1 MNVQQKIWN
10 YFTDKGFTAQSV
22 AGIMGNVDK
31 ESRFNPKAVQ
41 KNKIYSDTVYTNLV
55 DSGIYQNFPDD
66 KLGYGI
72 VQWTYN
78 TFKRDLLN
86 RCKSMNKSI
95 GDLDCQL
102 EQLYSH
108 LQSENLLNQMKNFT
122 SIEEATTFFMLKFE
136 KPEDQSEEAQKERIK
151 LANKWYNTFAGG
163 HTQSPQNLGGN
174 KMKYNTNNP
183 PIVCMMT
190 NSTCYKSTSQMA
202 VKGILWHSTGAN
214 NKTLKRYV
222 QPSPGDPNYNALI
235 NIIGKNTNGND
246 WNSISIQAGLNA
258 WVGALADG
266 SVAAVQTMPWDYK
279 PWGCG
284 SGAKG
289 SCNNGFIQFE
299 ICEDALVDGNYF
311 MKAYQEACELT
322 AYLCKLYNINPFGSV
337 NMNGVDVPT
346 ILCHADS
353 CQLGL
358 GTNHSDV
365 YHWFTRYGKSMDNV
379 RQDVAKLLG
388 YSGNTSTTEEPATS
402 STLKIGMENNPQVK
416 MVQETLIKLGY
427 NLGPDGADGDFGP
440 MTERALQIFQSKNGL
455 EANGI
460 FGPETFVVMKK
471 ALQNLQTTAPL
482 VEKDQVYRVRKS
494 WDNPQSQIGAYTNM
508 NNAKAAVDKIGQGYH
523 VYDANGNEV
532 YPNIASV
539 GQPSSTTVAIQQ
551 PVARLYNGVKLASSS
566 KDENGRYTGGQKGDQ
581 TGQEVH
587 ILNWYSNGWDRVL
600 RPKNQT
606 LAENIAR
613 AAEAGCANDNIGYSQ
628 GARNTLYIEAQKVGL
643 DLSKITTPCD
653 CDCSSFVSICC
664 ICAGLSPN
672 IFYAGGNMC
681 TTWTLQQACERTG
694 QFIVYSN
701 NQYTQTKDYLQRGDI
716 LLNTSSHATIVL
728 SDGDKV
734 ERKVEI
740 SPTAEKVEQIN
751 EVNYRAQILVPVLN
765 VRKLPNKD
773 APVVAQVKFHQIYT
787 IVAEEGG
794 FGKLKSGVG
803 WINLSYVKQL

>member
-10 YFTDKGFTAQSV
+10 YFIEKGFTPESV
-22 AGIMGNVDK
+22 AGIMGNADK
-31 ESRFNPKAVQ
+31 ESKFNPKAVQ
-41 KNKIYSDTVYTNLV
+41 KNKIYNDTTYTSLV

-72 VQWTYN
+72 VQWTYKV
-78 TFKRDLLN
+78 FKQDLLN
-86 RCKSMNKSI
+86 RCKSKNKSI

-136 KPEDQSEEAQKERIK
+136 KPEDQSEEAQKERIE
-151 LANKWYNTFAGG
+151 LANKWYNTFARGS
-163 HTQSPQNLGGN
+163 TQSPQNLGGS
-174 KMKYNTNNP
+174 KMKYSTNNP

-222 QPSPGDPNYNALI
+222 QPSQNDPNYNTLI

-258 WVGALADG
+258 WVGTLADG
-266 SVAAVQTMPWDYK
+266 SIAAVQTMPWDYK

-284 SGAKG
+284 SGPKG

-299 ICEDALVDGNYF
+299 IAEDSLVDGNYF

-337 NMNGVDVPT
+337 DINGVDVPT
-346 ILCHADS
+346 ILCHADG

-379 RQDVAKLLG
+379 RQDVANLLG
-388 YSGNTSTTEEPATS
+388 VAQNTAATPTTNIPS
-402 STLKIGMENNPQVK
+402 IKKGMKNNGLVKQLQEN
-416 MVQETLIKLGY
+416 LIKLGY
-427 NLGPDGADGDFGP
+427 NLEADDDFGEI
-440 MTERALQIFQSKNGL
+440 TERAVKDFQQKNKL
-455 EANGI
+455 VPNGI
-460 FGPETFVVMKK
+460 FTPTEYKLMIKL
-471 ALQNLQTTAPL
+471 LQDTPSQN
-482 VEKDQVYRVRKS
+482 EIYRVRKS
-494 WDNPQSQIGAYTNM
+494 WDNPQSQLGAYTNL
-508 NNAKAAVDKIGQGYH
+508 NNAKMAVDKVGQGYH
-523 VYDANGNEV
+523 VYDSKGNEV
-532 YPNIASV
+532 YPNIAV
-539 GQPSSTTVAIQQ
+539 IAQSSAATVAIQK
-551 PVARLYNGVKLASSS
+551 PVAKLYNGVKLASSS

-587 ILNWYSNGWDRVL
+587 ILNWYSNGWNRVL
-600 RPKNQT
+600 RPKTQT

-613 AAEAGCANDNIGYSQ
+613 AAEAGCANDYIGYSQ

-664 ICAGLSPN
+664 ICAGLSPSL
-672 IFYAGGNMC
+672 FYAGNNMC
-681 TTWTLQQACERTG
+681 TTWTIQEACEKTG

-701 NQYTQTKDYLQRGDI
+701 GLYTQSKDYLQRGDI
-716 LLNTSSHATIVL
+716 LLNTNSHVVIVL

-734 ERKVEI
+734 ERVIET
-740 SPTAEKVEQIN
+740 SQETQKVEQTL
-751 EVNYRAQILVPVLN
+751 ETNYRAQVKVSALN
-765 VRKLPNKD
+765 VRNAPSKD
-773 APVVAQVKFHQIYT
+773 APVVAQVKLNQVYT

-794 FGKLKSGVG
+794 FGKLKSGAG
-803 WINLSYVKQL
+803 WINLDYVRKL